1 MKNNQP
7 VTQREYPVRDN
18 CSIISHTDAK
28 GRITYVNDDFVEY
41 AGFTREELIGQAH
54 NIIRHP
60 DMPPEAFRDMWTT
73 LKADRAWQGMVK
85 NRRKDGDHYW
95 VKATAT
101 PRADGG
107 YMSVRMKPTRAEV
120 EQAEALY
127 RAMREGSGHRLDAG
141 EVIAP
146 GLRGRMGGIWRG
158 LGNLSLVMKVML
170 PLLIGASLATG
181 VFAWQIGELESVA
194 SSPAALRDQF
204 LYGAGAVMAIILTL
218 IVVLWSIAARQST
231 RLEHV
236 REIASKIAGG
246 DLTAQVPVGRGDNV
260 GAIFNGMQI
269 MRNRLFEIAF
279 ELNKGSDRLGAAA
292 KELTESSDA
301 TARGARQQSE
311 AASSMAAAVE
321 QLSVSVDHVEANA
334 GTAHSVSVEAGTAAA
349 TGAEVVHNAA
359 AEIARIAEAVDQA
372 STSLA
377 ELEGISGE
385 IGNIVATI
393 RDIAD
398 QTNLLAL
405 NAAIEAA
412 RAGEQGRGFAVVA
425 DEVRKLAERT
435 ATSTHEI
442 SNMVGRIQNRTKQAV
457 GEMQL
462 GVQRVTEG
470 VQAARDAGDSVA
482 AIRPQTERVVVA
494 AAEIREALGEQASAA
509 REVARSVEQIAQ
521 MAEANATA
529 SSQSHDASQSV
540 ARITGRIRELAT
552 QFRV

>member
-7 VTQREYPVRDN
+7 VTQREYPVRDD

-60 DMPPEAFRDMWTT
+60 DMPPEAFRDMWAT

-101 PRADGG
+101 PRAGGG

-127 RAMREGSGHRLDAG
+127 RAMREGSGHRLAAG

-146 GLRGRMGGIWRG
+146 GLLGRIGGVWRS

-170 PLLIGASLATG
+170 PLLIGTSLTTG
-181 VFAWQIGELESVA
+181 VFAWQIGELEA
-194 SSPAALRDQF
+194 SASNPAALRDQF
-204 LYGAGAVMAIILTL
+204 LYGAGAVITIMLALVL
-218 IVVLWSIAARQST
+218 VLWSIAAKQST

-246 DLTAQVPVGRGDNV
+246 DLTVQVPVGRGDNV

-279 ELNKGSDRLGAAA
+279 ELNKGSERLGDAA

-301 TARGARQQSE
+301 TARGAQQQSE

-372 STSLA
+372 SASLA

-393 RDIAD
+393 REIAD

-442 SNMVGRIQNRTKQAV
+442 SGMVGRIQNRTKQAV

-470 VQAARDAGDSVA
+470 VKAARDAGDSVA
-482 AIRPQTERVVVA
+482 AIQPQTERVVVA

-509 REVARSVEQIAQ
+509 REVARTVEQIAQ

-529 SSQSHDASQSV
+529 SSQSHHASQSV